1 MRAFGVKSGAAGVEK
16 YREAAAAKIK
26 PQKQKYT
33 RQKQPEKGEKDM
45 NVEGIGINQYAWNSD
60 YRVSR
65 RTGAVTTFDKTMENV
80 VNKSKGNVIHGLWG
94 GKTQA
99 GDTVVGAW
107 ADASA
112 NTSVTVY
119 QPKDFDESNPVY
131 KMKIWD
137 SEGNVTERSVNLKD
151 VNPWKSDAFD
161 MYAYSCYASNS
172 GKYDSAVSKYMGTYA
187 QYADGLKGGSSY
199 YSMMQPMNWLSAVSS
214 IMNTQYGLGN
224 MSGYMGYKGY
234 YDFLSGGNLF
244 W

>member
-1 MRAFGVKSGAAGVEK
+1 
-16 YREAAAAKIK
+16 
-26 PQKQKYT
+26 
-33 RQKQPEKGEKDM
+33 M
-45 NVEGIGINQYAWNSD
+45 NVEGIGANRYAWDSE

-65 RTGAVTTFDKTMENV
+65 RTGAVRSFRKTMENA
-80 VNKSKGNVIHGLWG
+80 VNKSQGNVIHGLWG
-94 GKTQA
+94 GKNQT

-151 VNPWKSDAFD
+151 VDPWKSDSFD
-161 MYAYSCYASNS
+161 MYAYSCYASQS
-172 GKYDSAVSKYMGTYA
+172 GKHASAVSDYMGTYA
-187 QYADGLKGGSSY
+187 HYTDGLMGGSSY
-199 YSMMQPMNWLSAVSS
+199 YNMLQPTNWLNAVNS
-214 IMNTQYGLGN
+214 IMNMQYGLGN
-224 MSGYMGYKGY
+224 MSGYMGYKGF